1 MTVAVVSKLKTDQV
15 TVTNKG
21 VKLVSSVDL
30 RISVTAPKG
39 AVRFN
44 KTMELKVRIYFYLSS
59 SLQWPTSRLLGPFIT
74 EAVWKVTN
82 GLEIVLTL
90 DTKVL
95 AMLKGLTQKVFTH
108 FMGDTY
114 SFTCLE
120 GLARSFG
127 PAKHIFTPP
136 PPCNK

>member
-74 EAVWKVTN
+74 EAGWKVTN
-82 GLEIVLTL
+82 GIEIVSTL

-114 SFTCLE
+114 SFYLFGGVSKNFRTCE
-120 GLARSFG
+120 THFY
-127 PAKHIFTPP
+127 TPSSL
-136 PPCNK
+136 